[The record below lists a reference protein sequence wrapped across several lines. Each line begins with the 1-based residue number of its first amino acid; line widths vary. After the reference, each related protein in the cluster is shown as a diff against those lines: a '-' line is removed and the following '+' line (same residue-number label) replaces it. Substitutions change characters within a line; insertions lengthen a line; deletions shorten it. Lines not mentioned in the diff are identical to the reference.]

1 MAVNTLGS
9 AEFEAV
15 KAEPNLEKRAR
26 QALEFSLASVD
37 RVLETYQ
44 SGNPQAVANILAE
57 ILEAVELAHESLV
70 ATGKAARRR
79 PKHFKRAE
87 IQTRRLLNQLDNLSR
102 NLHFDER
109 TALGPVRRRVSEING
124 QILEA
129 IMSKPSK
136 K

>member
-1 MAVNTLGS
+1 MAANTLES
-9 AEFEAV
+9 AEFAAL

-26 QALEFSLASVD
+26 KALEFSLASID
-37 RVLETYQ
+37 RVLEAYQ
-44 SGNPQAVANILAE
+44 SGNPQAVEDILAKM
-57 ILEAVELAHESLV
+57 LEAVELAHESLV

-87 IQTRRLLNQLDNLSR
+87 IQTRRLLNQIDNLSR

-109 TALGPVRRRVSEING
+109 AALGPVRRRVSEING

-129 IMSKPSK
+129 IMSKPRK